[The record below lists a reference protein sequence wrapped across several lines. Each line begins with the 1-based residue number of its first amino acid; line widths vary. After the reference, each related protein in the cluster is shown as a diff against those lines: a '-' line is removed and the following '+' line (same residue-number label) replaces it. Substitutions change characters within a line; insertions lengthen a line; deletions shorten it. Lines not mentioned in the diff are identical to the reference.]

1 MTLPFQRPALEL
13 ADVVRRHG
21 HRLGEDLSGEHRRI
35 LRAITSCRTAALGG
49 HVQTCDQCQFQR
61 IAYNSCRNRH
71 CPKCQASACAQWMEE
86 RAKELLPVEYFH
98 VVFTLPDTFNALALG
113 NKRIVYG
120 VLFDAV
126 AQTLSEVAA
135 NPKHLGAKIGFIGIL
150 HTWGQNLTLH
160 PHIHCVVPGGG
171 LSPEGSTTLT
181 PGGSRWIP
189 CRSGFFLPVRVLSK
203 VFRGKFIDLLK
214 RARASGRLLG
224 VDNDGDFTRLL
235 NASVKHDWVVYAKP
249 PFGGPEQVLKYL
261 ARYTHRIAISNRRL
275 VSIDDQDVTF
285 NWKDYAHGNRTRT
298 LTLDGKEF
306 LRRFLLH
313 AVPSGFMRIRHF
325 GLLAN
330 RTRTENLAT
339 CRQLLGVP
347 PDTGTTAVAS
357 PSPTSVIDHA
367 CCPACSRGRMVPGA
381 YLSPSQLRRLM
392 IHPPIHL
399 DSS

>member
-1 MTLPFQRPALEL
+1 MTPPFQRPALEL
-13 ADVVRRHG
+13 AEVVRRHG
-21 HRLGEDLSGEHRRI
+21 HRLGEDLGGEQRRI
-35 LRAITSCRTAALGG
+35 LRAIVNCRTAALGG
-49 HVQTCDQCQFQR
+49 HVQTCDSCQYQR

-71 CPKCQASACAQWMEE
+71 CPKCQASACAQWMAD
-86 RAKELLPVEYFH
+86 RALDLLPVEYFH

-135 NPKHLGAKIGFIGIL
+135 NPKRLGAKIGFIGIL
-150 HTWGQNLTLH
+150 HTWGQNLSFH

-171 LSPEGSTTLT
+171 LSPEGS
-181 PGGSRWIP
+181 GDSRWIGCKP
-189 CRSGFFLPVRVLSK
+189 GFFLPVRVLSK

-214 RARASGRLLG
+214 RARAAGKLRDAG
-224 VDNDGDFTRLL
+224 NDADFNRLL
-235 NASVKHDWVVYAKP
+235 NASVRHDWVVYAKP

-261 ARYTHRIAISNRRL
+261 SRYTHRIAISNRRL
-275 VSIDDQDVTF
+275 VSIDDQNVTF
-285 NWKDYAHGNRTRT
+285 NYKDYAHGNRTRT
-298 LTLDGKEF
+298 MTLDGREF

-330 RTRTENLAT
+330 RCRSRNLET
-339 CRQLLGVP
+339 CRRLLSVP
-347 PDTGTTAVAS
+347 SLADAAPTPITGLGIIIPVTGS
-357 PSPTSVIDHA
+357 Q
-367 CCPACSRGRMVPGA
+367 CCPACAHGRLIDRGH
-381 YLSPSQLRRLM
+381 LSPLQLSRLTLRR
-392 IHPPIHL
+392 